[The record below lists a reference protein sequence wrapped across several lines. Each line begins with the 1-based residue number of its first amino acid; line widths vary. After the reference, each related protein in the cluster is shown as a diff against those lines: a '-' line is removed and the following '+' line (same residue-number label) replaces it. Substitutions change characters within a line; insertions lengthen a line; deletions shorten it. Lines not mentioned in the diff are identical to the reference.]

1 MPCLQQRETL
11 PLKFNLNPKE
21 DFKKIKMT
29 EKEKLTAATEN
40 VLTILGIGDSKKAQ
54 EPQNPTFELE
64 VTEISGMLT
73 QVSFNPNRDVVEDRQ
88 RLMKFN

>member
-11 PLKFNLNPKE
+11 PLKFTLNPKE

-40 VLTILGIGDSKKAQ
+40 VLSILGINPDSRKAQ
-54 EPQNPTFELE
+54 EPQNPCFELE
-64 VTEISGMLT
+64 VTEISGLLT
-73 QVSFNPNRDVVEDRQ
+73 QVSFNPNRDVVEDR
-88 RLMKFN
+88 